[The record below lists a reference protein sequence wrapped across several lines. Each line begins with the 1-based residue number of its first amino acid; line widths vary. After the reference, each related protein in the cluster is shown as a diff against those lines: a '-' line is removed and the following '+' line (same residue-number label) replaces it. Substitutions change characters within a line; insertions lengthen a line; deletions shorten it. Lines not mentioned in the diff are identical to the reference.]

1 MSVSGLAPFDRR
13 GHQRRVIIDMLRRV
27 RMAAR
32 TEIAAGTGLSPQV
45 VTSLVDG
52 LLREGLIREVGR
64 RPSARG
70 QPPVDLALNLE
81 GGFAVGI
88 QVETGRLT
96 GILCDLGANIRA
108 ERTLACRTDDPDSAL
123 ESVRSLIAVLTG
135 EARIDAARL
144 WGLGIVIPGPFGTV
158 EETERDPLTMP
169 AWSRAPFRERFADLL
184 SLPVFVG
191 NDATAAAIGEH
202 LNGVARE
209 LRTFFYVYVSEGIG
223 GGLFVDGQPV
233 MGAFGNA
240 GEIGRMHFGLAAM
253 GEVPQRL
260 EAIASVDALRRS
272 RAATGTQDAAILDH
286 NSLFDVDDEILDNW
300 LTRAAQCLRIA
311 VANIENLVD
320 PEAVVI
326 GGQVPER
333 PLREIVLR
341 MQPLLPSV
349 SQRGDRQLARILI
362 GSAGGISAA
371 LGGATLPLFSR
382 LTTQPR
388 AIKPSPKGRL
398 RAARL
403 MIPGE
408 TPDTQMVG
416 EGRSY
421 E

>member
-1 MSVSGLAPFDRR
+1 
-13 GHQRRVIIDMLRRV
+13 
-27 RMAAR
+27 
-32 TEIAAGTGLSPQV
+32 
-45 VTSLVDG
+45 
-52 LLREGLIREVGR
+52 
-64 RPSARG
+64 
-70 QPPVDLALNLE
+70 
-81 GGFAVGI
+81 
-88 QVETGRLT
+88 
-96 GILCDLGANIRA
+96 
-108 ERTLACRTDDPDSAL
+108 
-123 ESVRSLIAVLTG
+123 
-135 EARIDAARL
+135 
-144 WGLGIVIPGPFGTV
+144 
-158 EETERDPLTMP
+158 MP
-169 AWSRAPFRERFADLL
+169 TWSRAPFRERFADSL

-209 LRTFFYVYVSEGIG
+209 LRTFFYLYVSEGIG

-240 GEIGRMHFGLAAM
+240 GEIGRMLFGLSAT

-272 RAATGTQDAAILDH
+272 RAAAGTQDAAILDH

-300 LTRAAQCLRIA
+300 LTRAAQCLRVA

-333 PLREIVLR
+333 HLREIVLR

-349 SQRGDRQLARILI
+349 SQRSDRPTGEDPDRKCRRNFGCARRRD
-362 GSAGGISAA
+362 AA
-371 LGGATLPLFSR
+371 VI
-382 LTTQPR
+382 QPFDDPAAR
-388 AIKPSPKGRL
+388 HEACPKGQL

-408 TPDTQMVG
+408 TPDTQWSGKDARMSERG
-416 EGRSY
+416 ALKSCRIGDDP
-421 E
+421 

>member
-1 MSVSGLAPFDRR
+1 MKSAGGHRR
-13 GHQRRVIIDMLRRV
+13 AGNRPWTLRSTSKAASRSESRSKRV
-27 RMAAR
+27 
-32 TEIAAGTGLSPQV
+32 G
-45 VTSLVDG
+45 
-52 LLREGLIREVGR
+52 
-64 RPSARG
+64 
-70 QPPVDLALNLE
+70 
-81 GGFAVGI
+81 
-88 QVETGRLT
+88 LT

-123 ESVRSLIAVLTG
+123 ESVRSLIAVLTR

-144 WGLGIVIPGPFGTV
+144 WGLGIVLPGPFGTV

-169 AWSRAPFRERFADLL
+169 TWSRAPFRERFADSL

-209 LRTFFYVYVSEGIG
+209 LRTFFYLYVSEGIG

-240 GEIGRMHFGLAAM
+240 GEIGRMHFGLSAT

-272 RAATGTQDAAILDH
+272 RAAAGTQDAAILDH
-286 NSLFDVDDEILDNW
+286 DSLFDVDDEILDHW
-300 LTRAAQCLRIA
+300 LTRAAQCLRVAI
-311 VANIENLVD
+311 ANIENLVD

-333 PLREIVLR
+333 HLREIVLR

-388 AIKPSPKGRL
+388 AIRAGPEGKTS
-398 RAARL
+398 RAARP
-403 MIPGE
+403 MTPGE